1 MAMNDHSADP
11 MAAPLLDVRNL
22 NKSFGPRKP
31 GERGPIVAVD
41 DISFSLE
48 AGECM
53 AIVGESGSGKST
65 LARTLLRLVDA
76 DSGAILYRGID
87 LLSISLAEMRRRRRH
102 MQMVFQDPY
111 ASLHPRRTVAKLIS
125 EPWEIHPDVIAKSA
139 RPARIAE
146 LLAQVNLP
154 AHFAEMH
161 PNQLSGGQR
170 QRVAIAR
177 ALALEPEILILDEP
191 VSALD
196 VSVQAQVIKVLM
208 TLQER
213 LGLAYI
219 FISHDLA
226 LVRLV
231 ASRVAVMYKGK
242 FVETGSTAEI
252 FDNPRHEY
260 TRSLLASSPALL
272 DLSAT
277 SPPRDPPLQ
286 SRRSELSRPPA
297 RSTLG

>member
-1 MAMNDHSADP
+1 LIPEKKTRVSDHPPNAGKDR
-11 MAAPLLDVRNL
+11 PLLEIRNL
-22 NKSFGPRKP
+22 YKSYATRRRGQ
-31 GERGPIVAVD
+31 ETGPIVAVKD
-41 DISFSLE
+41 VSFRVE
-48 AGECM
+48 DGECM
-53 AIVGESGSGKST
+53 SVVGESGSGKST
-65 LARTLLRLVDA
+65 LARALLRLVPA
-76 DSGAILYRGID
+76 DRGEVLYRGKDI
-87 LLSISLAEMRRRRRH
+87 LKLSNAEMRVQRRH

-111 ASLHPRRTVAKLIS
+111 ASLHPRQNVRRLIS
-125 EPWEIHPDVIAKSA
+125 EPWNIHPEVIGRSE

-154 AHFAEMH
+154 ADFIDLY

-177 ALALEPEILILDEP
+177 ALALEPKILILDEP

-208 TLQER
+208 ALQER

-231 ASRVAVMYKGK
+231 ADRVAVMYRGE
-242 FVETGSTAEI
+242 FVEHGPTEQI
-252 FDNPRHEY
+252 FSNPRHEY
-260 TRSLLASSPALL
+260 TQTLLASSPRF
-272 DLSAT
+272 DGT
-277 SPPRDPPLQ
+277 R
-286 SRRSELSRPPA
+286 
-297 RSTLG
+297 